1 MGLIR
6 IWIRNVLARNVVIF
20 GIDNSSPSL
29 SDNCRNNFLILGE
42 GPTSDYNGSF
52 GSPEKKSLVLILVKE
67 TKKILLNIG

>member
-1 MGLIR
+1 MGLNR

-20 GIDNSSPSL
+20 GIDNSSSSL

-42 GPTSDYNGSF
+42 GPTSDNNGSF

-67 TKKILLNIG
+67 TQKILLNIG